1 VADRQELLDM
11 VEQYRTGLK
20 QVKKTKDPLKWAD
33 IQNNLAV
40 RLRQLA
46 EEGDRELFR
55 EAEVACR
62 KAVGI
67 YNRTRNPARWADAW
81 VNMGN
86 ILYGKGH
93 MGDDEAAL
101 AKASEAYEHALEVYT
116 LENDRDTW
124 SRLMSNVAMARG
136 RRAVMVGSAEAYL
149 ATARTLRS
157 MLTVITHDVQPDW
170 WASLNYSLADALL
183 MSQQFGGC
191 DVELLAEASEALEN
205 CLSLWTREELPL
217 NWAQAR
223 QAQGGVA
230 LTLGQAMNDADRLR
244 EAERAYADALE
255 AYRTEDVPGADMQAE
270 RMLKQV
276 RELLGAF

>member
-1 VADRQELLDM
+1 MADRQELLEM
-11 VEQYRTGLK
+11 VEQYRAGLK
-20 QVKKTKDPLKWAD
+20 QVKKAKEPLRWAG

-46 EEGDRELFR
+46 EEGEKEFFR
-55 EAEVACR
+55 EAENACR
-62 KAVGI
+62 KALGI

-93 MGDDEAAL
+93 MGDDEVAL
-101 AKASEAYEHALEVYT
+101 AKASEAYENALKVYT

-124 SRLMSNVAMARG
+124 SRLMSNMAMARG
-136 RRAVMVGSAEAYL
+136 RRAVMVGTPEAYL
-149 ATARTLRS
+149 ATARILRS
-157 MLTVITHDVQPDW
+157 MLAVITHDVQPDW

-183 MSQQFGGC
+183 MSQQFGDC
-191 DVELLAEASEALEN
+191 DVELMGEAAEALEN

-230 LTLGQAMNDADRLR
+230 LTLGQAMNDPDRLR
-244 EAERAYADALE
+244 EAEKAYADALE

-276 RELLGAF
+276 RELLDNS